1 MKVVFFAVRFPIAKI
16 VEVIV
21 VRVAPGFVNLLS
33 ILLVGRHLST
43 AEYGAFSIT
52 LATTALVAICI
63 TGPIRFSIVPRRA
76 AYEAQKKGHD
86 FERGVLSLLFLS
98 TSCLAVV
105 GAILWSLGAVKFI
118 WVALAVGSA
127 AFDGWLPVLQARM
140 QFWRYGAAAW
150 TRAGAIVIFLYIT
163 LAQEPT
169 ASAALWAYLLGNLA
183 GVIAGW
189 TLSGCPLPGKLPG
202 EMLRSTIGLGS
213 SLTLANVSESVLSL
227 GMRYL
232 VLWFGT
238 PEFLGLFTYALDVA
252 QRSVGVVVN
261 VVAFAVVPKA
271 YQTSANIGR
280 QAMQAYLIRVGTL
293 AFTMAILVVLLVL
306 LLNAVGWLQHWLGMS
321 LPGVIFGGVATG
333 VIVNRLKKL
342 VLDPVA
348 INFNSHVSIPMGYTI
363 VAPIAAVCIAW
374 LLQANHDILV
384 SVIYAASYLGV
395 AAITGMLL
403 WINVKQAR

>member
-1 MKVVFFAVRFPIAKI
+1 MKVVLFAVRFPVAKI
-16 VEVIV
+16 IEVIV
-21 VRVAPGFVNLLS
+21 GRVAPGFVNLVS
-33 ILLVGRHLST
+33 ILLVGRYLSA

-63 TGPIRFSIVPRRA
+63 TGPTRFAIVPRRA
-76 AYEAQKKGHD
+76 VYEAQGKGRD
-86 FERGVLSLLFLS
+86 FERGILSLLILS
-98 TSCLAVV
+98 ISCLAIV
-105 GAILWSLGAVKFI
+105 GAILWGLGAVKFI

-127 AFDGWLPVLQARM
+127 LFDGWLPVLQARM

-169 ASAALWAYLLGNLA
+169 ASSALWAYLLGNLA
-183 GVIAGW
+183 GVTAGW
-189 TLSGCPLPGKLPG
+189 ILSGCPLPGKFRG

-213 SLTLANVSESVLSL
+213 SLTVANISESLLSL

-280 QAMQAYLIRVGTL
+280 QAMQAYLIKVGTL
-293 AFTMAILVVLLVL
+293 AITMAILLVLLVL
-306 LLNAVGWLQHWLGMS
+306 LFNAVGWLQHWLGMA
-321 LPGVIFGGVATG
+321 LPGLIFGGVATG
-333 VIVNRLKKL
+333 VIMNRLKKL
-342 VLDPVA
+342 VLDPIA
-348 INFNSHVSIPMGYTI
+348 INFNSHGSIPMGYTI
-363 VAPIAAVCIAW
+363 VAPIAAVCVAW
-374 LLQANHDILV
+374 LLQANHDVFV
-384 SVIYAASYLGV
+384 SVIFAASYLGV
-395 AAITGMLL
+395 AAITGTLVWL
-403 WINVKQAR
+403 NVKQVR